1 MLDRDVQFRFNR
13 PIRGCLQRLFV
24 GAGKGWG
31 SFREGGIDV
40 LETLRLDGKTAVVTG
55 AGRGLGKAMAK
66 ALAQAG
72 AEVVCA
78 ARTAAQ
84 IAETVREIHAGG
96 GRALAVPADVTE
108 SAQVNH
114 LVDACVGAFGKLDIM
129 VANAGGGGGSRGNW
143 EFWEYPDEAFE
154 EVLATNLKSNFYCNR
169 AAARQMVAHA
179 AGGVIINVASGTAL
193 RGNRHFAYPT
203 AKGGVISLTKSV
215 ATVLGP
221 HRIRANVI
229 IPGFVLKGPPAN
241 ERDAE
246 AAKRHGQMVPVRRLG
261 EWWELGPLCVFLASD
276 ASQYITGQSFII
288 DGGGL
293 AGGLGPTGY
302 VPRHSLED

>member
-1 MLDRDVQFRFNR
+1 M
-13 PIRGCLQRLFV
+13 G
-24 GAGKGWG
+24 
-31 SFREGGIDV
+31 V

-78 ARTAAQ
+78 ARTVEQ
-84 IAETVREIHAGG
+84 IAETVQGIHAGG
-96 GRALAVPADVTE
+96 GRALAVPTDVTD

-114 LVDACVGAFGKLDIM
+114 LVDACVDAFGKLDIM

-169 AAARQMVAHA
+169 AAARQMVARA

-215 ATVLGP
+215 ATILGP

-229 IPGFVLKGPPAN
+229 IPGFVLKGPPAD

-276 ASQYITGQSFII
+276 ASQYITGQSFVI

-293 AGGLGPTGY
+293 AGGLGPTGFM
-302 VPRHSLED
+302 PRHTLED

>member
-1 MLDRDVQFRFNR
+1 
-13 PIRGCLQRLFV
+13 
-24 GAGKGWG
+24 
-31 SFREGGIDV
+31 V
-40 LETLRLDGKTAVVTG
+40 LETLRLDDKTAVVTG

-78 ARTAAQ
+78 ARTSGQ
-84 IAETVREIHAGG
+84 IDETAREIRASG
-96 GRALAVPADVTE
+96 GRALAVTTDVTD
-108 SAQVNH
+108 STQVNR
-114 LVDACVGAFGKLDIM
+114 LVDACLEAYGKLDIM
-129 VANAGGGGGSRGNW
+129 VANAGGGGGSRGSW
-143 EFWEYPDEAFE
+143 EFWEYPDEAFDD
-154 EVLATNLKSNFYCNR
+154 VLCTNLKSNFYCNR
-169 AAARQMVAHA
+169 AAARRMVARG

-215 ATVLGP
+215 ATILGA
-221 HRIRANVI
+221 HNIRANVI
-229 IPGFVLKGPPAN
+229 IPGFVLKEPPAD
-241 ERDAE
+241 EREAE
-246 AAKRHGQMVPVRRLG
+246 AARRHGQMVPVRRLG

-293 AGGLGPTGY
+293 AGGLGPTGF
-302 VPRHSLED
+302 VPRHGLED

>member
-1 MLDRDVQFRFNR
+1 M
-13 PIRGCLQRLFV
+13 
-24 GAGKGWG
+24 
-31 SFREGGIDV
+31 DV

-78 ARTAAQ
+78 ARTAGQ
-84 IAETVREIHAGG
+84 IAETVQEICTAGG
-96 GRALAVPADVTE
+96 RSLAVTTDVTD

-114 LVDACVGAFGKLDIM
+114 LVDACVDAYGKLDIM
-129 VANAGGGGGSRGNW
+129 VANAGGGGGSRGSW

-169 AAARQMVAHA
+169 AAARHMVARA

-215 ATVLGP
+215 ATILGP
-221 HRIRANVI
+221 HHIRANVI
-229 IPGFVLKGPPAN
+229 IPGFVLKGPPTN
-241 ERDAE
+241 
-246 AAKRHGQMVPVRRLG
+246 AARG
-261 EWWELGPLCVFLASD
+261 
-276 ASQYITGQSFII
+276 
-288 DGGGL
+288 
-293 AGGLGPTGY
+293 
-302 VPRHSLED
+302 

>member
-1 MLDRDVQFRFNR
+1 
-13 PIRGCLQRLFV
+13 
-24 GAGKGWG
+24 
-31 SFREGGIDV
+31 V
-40 LETLRLDGKTAVVTG
+40 LERLRLDGKTAVVTG
-55 AGRGLGKAMAK
+55 AGRGLGKAMAI

-84 IAETVREIHAGG
+84 LAQTVQEIGAAGS
-96 GRALAVPADVTE
+96 RSLAVTTDVTA

-114 LVDACVGAFGKLDIM
+114 LVDTCLDAYGKLDIM
-129 VANAGGGGGSRGNW
+129 VANAGGGDGSRGNW
-143 EFWEYPDEAFE
+143 EFWDYPDEAFE
-154 EVLATNLKSNFYCNR
+154 EVLATNLKSTFYCNR
-169 AAARQMVAHA
+169 AAARHMVARG

-215 ATVLGP
+215 ATILGP
-221 HRIRANVI
+221 HHIRANVI
-229 IPGFVLKGPPAN
+229 IPGFVLKGPPTN
-241 ERDAE
+241 EREAE
-246 AAKRHGQMVPVRRLG
+246 SAKRHGQMVPVRRLG

-276 ASQYITGQSFII
+276 ASQYVTGQSFII

-293 AGGLGPTGY
+293 AGGLGPTGFR
-302 VPRHSLED
+302 PLHNLED

>member
-1 MLDRDVQFRFNR
+1 M
-13 PIRGCLQRLFV
+13 
-24 GAGKGWG
+24 
-31 SFREGGIDV
+31 DV

-72 AEVVCA
+72 AKLVCA
-78 ARTAAQ
+78 ARTLAQ
-84 IAETVREIHAGG
+84 IDETVREIRAAGG
-96 GRALAVPADVTE
+96 QAIAVSTDVTD

-114 LVDACVGAFGKLDIM
+114 LIDACIDAYGKIDIM

-154 EVLATNLKSNFYCNR
+154 GVLATNLKSNFYCNR
-169 AAARQMVAHA
+169 AAAQHMVARG
-179 AGGVIINVASGTAL
+179 AGGVIINIASGTAL

-203 AKGGVISLTKSV
+203 AKSGVISLTKSV
-215 ATVLGP
+215 ATILGP
-221 HRIRANVI
+221 HKIRANVI

-241 ERDAE
+241 EPEAE
-246 AAKRHGQMVPVRRLG
+246 VAKQHGQMVPVRRLG

-293 AGGLGPTGY
+293 AGGLGPTGF
-302 VPRHSLED
+302 VPRHALED

>member
-1 MLDRDVQFRFNR
+1 L
-13 PIRGCLQRLFV
+13 
-24 GAGKGWG
+24 
-31 SFREGGIDV
+31 DV

-78 ARTAAQ
+78 ARTPAQ
-84 IAETVREIHAGG
+84 IDSTVQEVRAMGG
-96 GRALAVPADVTE
+96 QALAMPTDVTD
-108 SAQVNH
+108 SAQVNR
-114 LVDACVGAFGKLDIM
+114 LVEACIEAYGKIDIM
-129 VANAGGGGGSRGNW
+129 VANAGGGDVSRSHW
-143 EFWEYPDEAFE
+143 EFWDYPDEAFE
-154 EVLATNLKSNFYCNR
+154 AVLATNLKSNFYYDR
-169 AAARQMVAHA
+169 AAARQMVARG

-215 ATVLGP
+215 ATMLGP
-221 HRIRANVI
+221 YGIRANVI

-241 ERDAE
+241 EREAE
-246 AAKRHGQMVPVRRLG
+246 SAKQRGQMVPVRRLG

-276 ASQYITGQSFII
+276 ASQYISGQSFII

-293 AGGLGPTGY
+293 AGGLGPTGF
-302 VPRHSLED
+302 VPRHTWQD